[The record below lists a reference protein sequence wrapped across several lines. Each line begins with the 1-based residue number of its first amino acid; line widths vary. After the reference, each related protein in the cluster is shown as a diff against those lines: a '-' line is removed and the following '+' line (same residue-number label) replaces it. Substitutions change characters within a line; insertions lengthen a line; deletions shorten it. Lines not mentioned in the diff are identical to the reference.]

1 MKNPILTLYRR
12 VVLQRDR
19 SQVPTTLMPLSTIK
33 RATVYVDG
41 QAEGEDPQLV
51 RRAVQQYFDY
61 HGIPVTIL
69 CPQEQDINLFG
80 RLKNRARGIRGDSRR
95 EDLFV
100 SLAGSPEN
108 FAAEYEACCST
119 ARFKVGRC
127 NLPDGVFDLVV
138 ADPEEGESNQI
149 AAFAAIKDFLD
160 KIQ

>member
-1 MKNPILTLYRR
+1 MKNPILILYRKI
-12 VVLQRDR
+12 VLQRDR
-19 SQVPTTLMPLSTIK
+19 SQVPTTLLPLSVIR

-41 QAEGEDPQLV
+41 LAEGEDPRSI

-69 CPQEQDINLFG
+69 CPQKRDINLFG
-80 RLKNRARGIRGDSRR
+80 RLKNRARGTQEARR
-95 EDLFV
+95 EDLFI

-108 FAAEYEACCST
+108 FAAEYEACCSK

-127 NLPDGVFDLVV
+127 DLPDGVFDLVV
-138 ADPEEGESNQI
+138 ADPEEGEANQI